1 MKIVCM
7 MTTRER
13 GTRTACMDS
22 PFNNTKDAPETL
34 SRVYARPVLVGKAR
48 LGTQWGNIKG
58 RSLCNNNKGSLKSDN
73 K

>member
-58 RSLCNNNKGSLKSDN
+58 RSLCNNKGSLKSDN